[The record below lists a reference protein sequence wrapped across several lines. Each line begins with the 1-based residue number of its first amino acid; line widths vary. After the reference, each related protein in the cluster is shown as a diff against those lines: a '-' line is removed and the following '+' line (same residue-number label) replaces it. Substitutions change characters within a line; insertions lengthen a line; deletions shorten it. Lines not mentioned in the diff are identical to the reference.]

1 MDVCFTSFGHEGYL
15 NCNIDFLLSKEKG
28 VRNKLAFFFTL
39 LNIRITC
46 E

>member
-28 VRNKLAFFFTL
+28 VRNKLAFFLYAFKYK
-39 LNIRITC
+39 NNM
-46 E
+46 